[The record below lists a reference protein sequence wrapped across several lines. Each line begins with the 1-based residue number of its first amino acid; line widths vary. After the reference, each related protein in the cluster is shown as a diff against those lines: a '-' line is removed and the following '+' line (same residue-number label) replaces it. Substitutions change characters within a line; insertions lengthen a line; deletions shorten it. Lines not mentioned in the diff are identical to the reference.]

1 MKTAA
6 IIVAGGVGSRLK
18 ASTPK
23 QFIVLAGKPLLAHT
37 VSRFEAC
44 SLVNEIVLVLPRR
57 GFEEYSQLMSGWVSG
72 TTSLTMVAG
81 GEERQQ
87 STENGL
93 AVLPATFE
101 GLVVVHDGARPLV
114 GHNLIRDVIEAARRY
129 GGALAGLPVFE
140 TPKEVGDGDLVL
152 ETIDRRRFYRAQT
165 PQCFRYEILRM
176 AMEKARE
183 DQFLG
188 TDEAQL
194 VERMNFEIRMV
205 PGSETNLKV
214 TTAEDLAL
222 AGHYLA
228 VEAKG

>member
-1 MKTAA
+1 LKTAA

-23 QFIVLAGKPLLAHT
+23 QFIDLAGKPLLAHT
-37 VSRFEAC
+37 LSRFEAC
-44 SLVNEIVLVLPRR
+44 DLVTEIVLVLPRR
-57 GFEEYSQLMSGWVSG
+57 GFEEYSQLMSDWVSG
-72 TTSLTMVAG
+72 ATSLTMVPG
-81 GEERQQ
+81 GEERQH

-93 AVLPATFE
+93 AALPATFE

-114 GHNLIRDVIEAARRY
+114 GRDLIREVIEAARRY

-140 TPKEVGDGDLVL
+140 TLKEVGEGDFVL

-165 PQCFRYEILRM
+165 PQCFRYEILRT

-194 VERMNFEIRMV
+194 VERMNHEIRMV

-214 TTAEDLAL
+214 TTASDLAL
-222 AGHYLA
+222 AAHYLEA
-228 VEAKG
+228 EAKQ